1 MEVLKLIRIK
11 DWLKNIII
19 FFPLIFSGYLFDLS
33 NYSKLLI
40 GFFTFSFIS
49 SIIYILN
56 DILDIER
63 DKVHPTK
70 KFTKPL
76 ASRTISTK
84 QAILVLLILII
95 FSLISIFYQPNITIH
110 IIVYL
115 IIGLLY
121 NFAFPGR
128 KGAREFIICKNY
140 RPAGRDN

>member
-33 NYSKLLI
+33 NYSKLVI

-63 DKVHPTK
+63 
-70 KFTKPL
+70 
-76 ASRTISTK
+76 STPGND
-84 QAILVLLILII
+84 QLLLEGIETL
-95 FSLISIFYQPNITIH
+95 
-110 IIVYL
+110 
-115 IIGLLY
+115 
-121 NFAFPGR
+121 
-128 KGAREFIICKNY
+128 E
-140 RPAGRDN
+140 